1 MGLIKKIKGSY
12 MFTQFEVGK
21 YTKRRSPSSAR
32 DSSMQAGEMRIRPAN
47 TEFISEFDRA
57 AEEARQEQQWQQRQ
71 QQKRD
76 EEERRQRGLR
86 PGQPRTNSVETL
98 PVSRLEEAHS
108 AAVRQQQRQQSQL
121 GKYKSSME
129 LSASQRDRQQV
140 GTSGGTLPYAA
151 LQSPQS
157 STSQATTAAST
168 PGASPFSGSADQFG
182 TDDQPVPRPRPKGAR
197 GARSTMDM
205 QSVYFAPGRNV
216 TMTNQQKQRMSVY
229 PSAADK
235 PMFDKNSASSVDYY
249 VFSPTKQDFLSMPLD
264 ARRRARGVV
273 APEEKPADALHASE
287 TRAEAE
293 RAAGSSNPFVERRKK
308 AQVMASEG
316 WGSASPFTDPLV
328 GSGRGGVDHSD
339 PRKYLNTPLYA
350 NQAGS
355 GGVDLLA

>member
-32 DSSMQAGEMRIRPAN
+32 DMGMQAGEMTIRPAT

-57 AEEARQEQQWQQRQ
+57 ADEALQEQRWQQQ
-71 QQKRD
+71 
-76 EEERRQRGLR
+76 EEERRQRRLR
-86 PGQPRTNSVETL
+86 PGQPRTNSIETL
-98 PVSRLEEAHS
+98 PADKLEEAHG
-108 AAVRQQQRQQSQL
+108 AAVRQRQRQQSQL

-129 LSASQRDRQQV
+129 LSATQRERQQQQQA
-140 GTSGGTLPYAA
+140 GANGILPYAA
-151 LQSPQS
+151 LQSPDS
-157 STSQATTAAST
+157 SSSQATTAVST
-168 PGASPFSGSADQFG
+168 PDASPFGGSADQFG
-182 TDDQPVPRPRPKGAR
+182 SGDQPIARPRPKGAR
-197 GARSTMDM
+197 SARSNMDM

-229 PSAADK
+229 PTAASTGDGK
-235 PMFDKNSASSVDYY
+235 PVFDKNSASSVDYY
-249 VFSPTKQDFLSMPLD
+249 VFSPNKRDLSSMPLD

-287 TRAEAE
+287 AKAEAE
-293 RAAGSSNPFVERRKK
+293 RAASTNPFVERRKK
-308 AQVMASEG
+308 AQALASEG
-316 WGSASPFTDPLV
+316 WVSESPFTDPLV
-328 GSGRGGVDHSD
+328 GSGRGGVDPSD